1 MRCLRLVF
9 LISALLAVAIAVPVN
24 KQIRDAIDMEEVTPP
39 QSHPATPE
47 ESAAPTTAIVPEV
60 EALQPS
66 ASPAAIAAAATQ
78 PIVPQISEV
87 LTPPPPRRIITF
99 DQRQEGKYNIRAD
112 LENFMIVVIPSSPA
126 SGASLLDLLSR
137 TNQKKSHHGAGK
149 YSHHKKYLAPSK
161 AASTPEA
168 DNPESSRRQPN
179 DTTEEEAVRRYQTA
193 VAAKPHFIEGRTPY
207 HVDISSSGELQQ
219 PQNRRLDAI
228 PALRRS
234 SLYARSNSPVY
245 RLLPADSADQVM
257 AILPIKGNHA
267 VTVLGVNGGGG
278 DGGAGAGEEISG
290 VAGPRRFIR
299 SLTSYVNQNEVYH
312 NSVVNRAPIDE
323 DSTNNDDV
331 ESNRGFVDLT
341 DTSNSFDSLNVG
353 NVDRYAGG
361 ATSDGGDGWDR
372 LTLLGAQE
380 QCGPDRRRDSYG
392 VCQFVPL
399 D

>member
-1 MRCLRLVF
+1 MRCSRVVF
-9 LISALLAVAIAVPVN
+9 VFAALLAVTFAVPVKN
-24 KQIRDAIDMEEVTPP
+24 QVRDTIDKEEELAPP
-39 QSHPATPE
+39 AE
-47 ESAAPTTAIVPEV
+47 EEAAPTASIESAQPL
-60 EALQPS
+60 AL
-66 ASPAAIAAAATQ
+66 PAVIAAAAAAPE
-78 PIVPQISEV
+78 PIAPQIPEV
-87 LTPPPPRRIITF
+87 LTPPPRRVITF

-137 TNQKKSHHGAGK
+137 TNQKKSHHGGK

-161 AASTPEA
+161 PTTPE
-168 DNPESSRRQPN
+168 DNNPESSRRVPT
-179 DTTEEEAVRRYQTA
+179 DTTEDEAVRRYQTA
-193 VAAKPHFIEGRTPY
+193 AAKQHFIEGRTPY

-219 PQNRRLDAI
+219 PQNRRLDAT
-228 PALRRS
+228 PMLRRS
-234 SLYARSNSPVY
+234 SLYGRSNSPVY
-245 RLLPADSADQVM
+245 RLLPTDSADQVM
-257 AILPIKGNHA
+257 AVLPIKGNHA
-267 VTVLGVNGGGG
+267 VTILGVDGGG
-278 DGGAGAGEEISG
+278 DGNTGEAGG
-290 VAGPRRFIR
+290 VAGPRRLIR

-312 NSVVNRAPIDE
+312 NSVVNRGPIDE
-323 DSTNNDDV
+323 DSTNNEV

-353 NVDRYAGG
+353 NVDRFAG
-361 ATSDGGDGWDR
+361 ATDDGDGDGWDR